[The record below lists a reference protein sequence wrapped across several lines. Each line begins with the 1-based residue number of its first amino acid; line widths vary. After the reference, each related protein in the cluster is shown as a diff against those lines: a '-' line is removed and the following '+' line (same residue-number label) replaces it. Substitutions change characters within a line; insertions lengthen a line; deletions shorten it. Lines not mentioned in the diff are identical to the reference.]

1 MRIGILTGGSD
12 CPGLNAA
19 IRAVTRRAITAYDDQ
34 VLGIRNGWDGLIE
47 GDIEPLS
54 LYSVSGI
61 LPKGGTIL
69 GTSLHNP
76 FKSEENIA
84 KIIENMQRYEI
95 AALVVIGGEDTL
107 GVAHKLAGKGV
118 KAVGIPK
125 TIDNDVEGTDISF
138 GFDTAV
144 GIATEAIDRLHSTA
158 EAHHRVMVLEVLGRF
173 SGAIATT
180 AGIAGGAD
188 YILVPEQPFSVD
200 DVVKAIEARK
210 RRGRNFSIIVVAEG
224 ARPVDADREVGV
236 AKRLDEYDHPV
247 YGGAGDYVARK
258 LEQLLVQT
266 EVRVTVLG
274 PLQRGGSPTSY
285 DRLLATRFGV
295 KAADMVHEGKFGRMA
310 ALRGTEIVDAPIAEA
325 LQKPKTINPQI
336 LEIAK
341 VFFA

>member
-1 MRIGILTGGSD
+1 MRVGVLTGGSD
-12 CPGLNAA
+12 CPGLNAC

-34 VLGIRNGWDGLIE
+34 VLGIRNGWDGLIDA
-47 GDIEPLS
+47 DIEPLS

-69 GTSLHNP
+69 GTSLVNP
-76 FKSEENIA
+76 FKSEASVA
-84 KIIENMQRYEI
+84 KILENTQGYEI
-95 AALVVIGGEDTL
+95 DALVVIGGEDTM
-107 GVAHKLAGKGV
+107 GVAHKLADRGL

-125 TIDNDVEGTDISF
+125 TIDNDVAGTDVSF

-144 GIATEAIDRLHSTA
+144 GVATEAIDRLHSTA

-173 SGAIATT
+173 SGAIAAA

-188 YILVPEQPFSVD
+188 YILVPEQPFSVAE
-200 DVVKAIEARK
+200 VAKAIEARK

-224 ARPVDADREVGV
+224 ARPREADRDASLPRPV
-236 AKRLDEYDHPV
+236 DEFDHPV
-247 YGGAGDYVARK
+247 YGGIGDYVGRQ

-295 KAADMVHEGKFGRMA
+295 RAADMVHQGKFGYMP
-310 ALRGTEIVDAPIAEA
+310 ALRGTEIVEVPMVVA
-325 LQKPKTINPQI
+325 LKQPKTIDPEI

-341 VFFA
+341 VFFG